1 MRESGYFSE
10 EADSRTFFSLKKLDM
25 SKLSLAELLH
35 QLESAKTEKVKLA
48 ITDIDGVLRGK
59 VMSFDKFRSIAGKGF
74 GFCDVVFGWDAGD
87 QAYDNGV
94 FTGWHT
100 GYPDAMA
107 VIDPG
112 TLRRVPWE
120 GGLPFLLADFRG
132 DGDDALPVCPRGLLK
147 KIIRQAAAEGYTAYF
162 SQEFEW
168 FNFIASSD
176 DPARRSF
183 QDLKPMTQGMFG
195 YSILRASQ
203 GSAYFHE
210 LFDGLKQFGVP
221 LEGLHTETGPGVYEA
236 AILYSEALEA
246 ADRAVLFKAAVKEI
260 AHRHGILPTFMA
272 KVSETLPGCS
282 GHVHQSLWA
291 ADSGKA
297 AKGAGARSGDKA
309 GDGSGEGGNDGGRNL
324 FYDAGSPTGMSSLM
338 ESYMAGQL
346 HCLPYILPMVAPT
359 VNSYKRLVEGAW
371 APTTLTWAV
380 DNRTTALRALP
391 GGASSTR
398 LETRVVGS
406 DSNPY
411 LAMAACLAA
420 GLYGIRNGLKLTI
433 PATKG
438 SGYADKS
445 HGVLPRN
452 LWEATQAMKES
463 SVARELFGEAFTDHF
478 VRTREW
484 EWRQF
489 GRVVTDWE
497 LKRYFEII

>member
-1 MRESGYFSE
+1 
-10 EADSRTFFSLKKLDM
+10 M
-25 SKLSLAELLH
+25 SNKLSLGELLH
-35 QLESAKTEKVKLA
+35 QLESEKTEKVKLA

-59 VMSFDKFRSIAGKGF
+59 VMSFEKFKSIAGKGF
-74 GFCDVVFGWDAGD
+74 GFCDVVFGWDAND
-87 QAYDNGV
+87 QAYDNGA

-120 GGLPFLLADFRG
+120 GGLPFLLADFRASG
-132 DGDDALPVCPRGLLK
+132 GEAGGEGAAYAKASAAEGDALPVCPRGLLK
-147 KIIRQAAAEGYTAYF
+147 KVIQQAADAGYTAYF

-168 FNFIASSD
+168 FNFIAPSNDS
-176 DPARRSF
+176 DPAKRSF
-183 QDLKPMTQGMFG
+183 QDLKPISQGMFG

-236 AILYSEALEA
+236 AILYSEVLEA
-246 ADRAVLFKAAVKEI
+246 ADRAVLFKSAVKEI
-260 AHRHGILPTFMA
+260 AYRHGILPTFMA

-282 GHVHQSLWA
+282 GHVHQSLW
-291 ADSGKA
+291 
-297 AKGAGARSGDKA
+297 
-309 GDGSGEGGNDGGRNL
+309 GSESRNL
-324 FYDAGSPTGMSSLM
+324 FYDASTATGMSPLM

-445 HGVLPRN
+445 HGILPRN
-452 LWEATQAMKES
+452 LWEATEAMKES
-463 SVARELFGEAFTDHF
+463 SLARELFGEAFTDHF

-489 GRVVTDWE
+489 GKVVTDWE